1 MNGYPRFGWVDILRF
16 QQITLHAKSQE
27 LGEVVVKGNY
37 SGIKTK
43 RDSIIFDVNHFKT
56 GAEENVSDVLRRL
69 PGMEVSE
76 TGKVKY
82 EGKEGVSKLK

>member
-1 MNGYPRFGWVDILRF
+1 MPDNPSCKIARVGRGR
-16 QQITLHAKSQE
+16 
-27 LGEVVVKGNY
+27 VKGNY

-43 RDSIIFDVNHFKT
+43 GDSVIFDVNHFKT

-69 PGMEVSE
+69 PYGMEVSE

-82 EGKEGVSKLK
+82 EGEGH